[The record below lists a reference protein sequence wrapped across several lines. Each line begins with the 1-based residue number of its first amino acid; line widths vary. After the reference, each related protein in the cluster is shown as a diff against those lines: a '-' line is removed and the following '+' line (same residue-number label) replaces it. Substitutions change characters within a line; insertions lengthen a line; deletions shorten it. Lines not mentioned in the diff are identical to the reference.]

1 MSTAGRVLVVLF
13 LLTTLIWVVLA
24 AGVSQLNTNYNTK
37 LHNLTEQAE
46 QAAADLEQ
54 TQNEVDSL
62 NDQNSQTQEQM
73 DRQLV
78 LLRSTQSDLQRERS
92 EVQETLL
99 RSQYQLA
106 TVEETIKSAQ
116 AALQH
121 RNTEQQEE
129 TQALA
134 QAKADFQALTAES
147 AQLMN
152 RLTALRKDFQ
162 NTYHANIEMLGKL
175 GRSEDSQRSRVN

>member
-1 MSTAGRVLVVLF
+1 MSTAGKVLIVLF
-13 LLTTLIWVVLA
+13 LVTTLIWVVLA

-46 QAAADLEQ
+46 KMAADLEQ

-62 NDQNSQTQEQM
+62 NDQISQTQEEL
-73 DRQLV
+73 DRQWV
-78 LLRSTQSDLQRERS
+78 LLRATQSDLHRESS

-99 RSQYQLA
+99 RTQYQLA

-116 AALQH
+116 AALEH
-121 RNTEQQEE
+121 RTTEQQEE

-134 QAKADFQALTAES
+134 QARTDFQTLVAES
-147 AQLMN
+147 GQLMN
-152 RLTALRKDFQ
+152 RLTALRQDFQ

-175 GRSEDSQRSRVN
+175 GRSEDGQRGRAN